1 MFSNGPIVNFIR
13 VAYDL
18 DGVISK
24 TPVRFYSLLK
34 RCRPILYVCSLL
46 CPVKMRPLRNPD
58 GRQFVTIITGRSI
71 KDKKITEIWL
81 KLHGIIGDVYYNPNG
96 YSKESAIE
104 HKAKTIN
111 ELGIEVYY
119 EDEWDVAKELQRR
132 CPKCEIRIV

>member
-1 MFSNGPIVNFIR
+1 MFISAPIINAMRI
-13 VAYDL
+13 AYDL

-24 TPVRFYSLLK
+24 TPIRFYGLLK
-34 RCRPILYVCSLL
+34 RCRALLYLSSLL

-71 KDKKITEIWL
+71 KDKRITEIWL
-81 KLHGIIGDVYYNPNG
+81 KLHGIIGDVYYNSDG

>member
-1 MFSNGPIVNFIR
+1 MK

-18 DGVISK
+18 DGVIAK
-24 TPVRFYSLLK
+24 TPVRFYNLLK

-46 CPVKMRPLRNPD
+46 CPVKMRPRRSLD
-58 GRQFVTIITGRSI
+58 GRQFVTIITGRSV

-81 KLHGIIGDVYYNPNG
+81 RLHGIIGDVYYNPNC
-96 YSKESAIE
+96 YSKEGAIE
-104 HKAKTIN
+104 HKVKTIN

-119 EDEWDVAKELQRR
+119 EDEWDVAKELQNK